1 MGINDEFSPV
11 TPDDVIKEKTEGE
24 EIKETEEIE
33 EVTETL
39 DDEIKEPEEIEEE
52 VKAREEEIIAEI
64 NEVERIT
71 DGNIINIADEE
82 TADFSEE
89 NVEDIVSDIKEEFS
103 EIENS
108 LQTEKKKPALQIP
121 IIIAVCIVVGALL
134 GFGIYYGFFAHTV
147 NGTWEYKA
155 SDENTYYY
163 TFKDK
168 NIVSM
173 SMGTIDFNGEYSVT
187 PGENST
193 QTLMIGQY
201 YGELSGEYTM
211 TISGSKLLGNQVM
224 TLKTTDGSEFTLK
237 QTSMPKSPLKVSP
250 DFKADEKLV
259 GDWEYVF
266 EDYGVSYKFSFTADG
281 KMQINQYDAF
291 VYNCVYTTDGS
302 TIKCTFFTTEE
313 TTEEIEYSFEGDSL
327 IIMGIK
333 CERVGAST
341 PSQK

>member
-11 TPDDVIKEKTEGE
+11 APDGEIKEKIEVEETKENENDAVVPETAEDIIDGINTVQSITGE
-24 EIKETEEIE
+24 EIPEISDEEIE
-33 EVTETL
+33 E
-39 DDEIKEPEEIEEE
+39 
-52 VKAREEEIIAEI
+52 
-64 NEVERIT
+64 IT
-71 DGNIINIADEE
+71 D
-82 TADFSEE
+82 
-89 NVEDIVSDIKEEFS
+89 EDISDVVLDIKSELTFEES
-103 EIENS
+103 NIEP
-108 LQTEKKKPALQIP
+108 QKKPALQIP
-121 IIIAVCIVVGALL
+121 IIIAICIVVGALL

-147 NGTWEYKA
+147 NGIWEYKA

-163 TFKDK
+163 TFKDE

-173 SMGTIDFNGEYSVT
+173 TMGTIDFNGEYSVT
-187 PGENST
+187 SADGS

-211 TISGSKLLGNQVM
+211 TISGSRLFGNQVM
-224 TLKTTDGSEFTLK
+224 TLKTADGTETTLK
-237 QTSMPKSPLKVSP
+237 QSSTPKSPLTVSP

-266 EDYGVSYKFSFTADG
+266 EDYGISYKFSFTADG
-281 KMQINQYDAF
+281 KMQINQYDMI

-302 TIKCTFFTTEE
+302 NIKCTFFTTEE
-313 TTEEIEYSFEGDSL
+313 TTEDIEYSFEGDSL

>member
-11 TPDDVIKEKTEGE
+11 TPDDEIKEKIEGE
-24 EIKETEEIE
+24 EITETENDAVVPESAEEEIIDEINMVQSITGEEIPEISDEEIE
-33 EVTETL
+33 E
-39 DDEIKEPEEIEEE
+39 
-52 VKAREEEIIAEI
+52 IA
-64 NEVERIT
+64 N
-71 DGNIINIADEE
+71 
-82 TADFSEE
+82 
-89 NVEDIVSDIKEEFS
+89 EDISDVVSDIKDEFS
-103 EIENS
+103 FEENNIEPK
-108 LQTEKKKPALQIP
+108 KKKPSLQIP
-121 IIIAVCIVVGALL
+121 IIIAICIVVGALL

-147 NGTWEYKA
+147 NGTWAYTA

-163 TFKDK
+163 TFKDEK
-168 NIVSM
+168 DEKIVSM

-187 PGENST
+187 SADNST

-211 TISGSKLLGNQVM
+211 TISGSRLFGNQVM
-224 TLKTTDGSEFTLK
+224 TLKTTDGTEFTLK
-237 QTSMPKSPLKVSP
+237 QASMPKSPLTVSP

-266 EDYGVSYKFSFTADG
+266 EDYGISYKFSFTADG

-291 VYNCVYTTDGS
+291 IYNCVYTTDGS
-302 TIKCTFFTTEE
+302 VIKCTFFDTEE
-313 TTEEIEYSFEGDSL
+313 RTEEMEYSFDGDSL
-327 IIMGIK
+327 VIMGIK